1 MFLSYYSS
9 MLILI
14 PGLILA
20 AYAQY
25 QVSSAYKTYSR
36 VRTRN
41 GLTGAEAARKLLD
54 INGLSNIGIESIS
67 GNLTDHY

>member
-41 GLTGAEAARKLLD
+41 GLTGAQAA
-54 INGLSNIGIESIS
+54 
-67 GNLTDHY
+67 

>member
-54 INGLSNIGIESIS
+54 INDLAMSGLRALAE
-67 GNLTDHY
+67 T